1 MTMPPNPPSGQPPL
15 PPRPHGPGP
24 AGNQPS
30 FNPAPYAGGP
40 QPPFGTQP
48 GPGQPPGG
56 PGTSVPPSPFPQPP
70 AAPLGQQPPTKSR
83 ARGRIVAIVLAVLVL
98 IVAGL
103 IGLGWYTTNQ
113 REQASHAAMVGLLA
127 ALQSGDAT
135 TALSYLDDST
145 IDAQTHP
152 LLTDSVLAA
161 NQETFSFNEDLT
173 KIESTSTAYKYRASI
188 SINGTDKVVEW
199 SVVDAGDDW
208 LVSTSDVFTR
218 LSLDAE
224 LPHVINGTTVE
235 AGTTEV
241 TLLPGS
247 YTVESGMPL
256 LFYAP
261 GTASFDLF
269 TGGNSQFTGEL
280 VMADGIKDPVVE
292 QVRNILNGCAA
303 EKSPPTACN
312 WPLPFDNG
320 VVRDGTVTW
329 TIIPADPAAELTL
342 PTGPWLASSG
352 YTSSFTISYE
362 TDATGEGVLN
372 DGTEGYFDEYLEP
385 RSSTFDL
392 DLSGSEPVV
401 SLA

>member
-1 MTMPPNPPSGQPPL
+1 MTMPPNPPSGQPQL

-135 TALSYLDDST
+135 AALSYLDDST

-247 YTVESGMPL
+247 YTVVSGMPL

-280 VMADGIKDPVVE
+280 VMAEGIKDPVVE

-320 VVRDGTVTW
+320 VVRDGAVTW
-329 TIIPADPAAELTL
+329 TIIPADPAAVLTL
-342 PTGPWLASSG
+342 PTGPWLASSI
-352 YTSSFTISYE
+352 YT
-362 TDATGEGVLN
+362 
-372 DGTEGYFDEYLEP
+372 
-385 RSSTFDL
+385 
-392 DLSGSEPVV
+392 
-401 SLA
+401 